1 MACSKISVIDI
12 PEITNEIIQY
22 CWNDFSTLHSCILVN
37 RFWCRLAIPLLWED
51 PFSMKIP
58 KNYRYIEVYLNDL
71 DEDDK
76 TKLNNYLILSPLNTL
91 FNYPSFF
98 KRLSTHKLF
107 YSIKKW
113 AEIINLPIQHYTFS
127 KFIFQLLIKIF
138 VKNDVNLHTFEI
150 EFSHTFDNISSEYFE
165 PIKQN
170 PNFLCNIRNLSV
182 NFDKKYSSSPSFI
195 IFGGGYAQTY
205 FNRNNRY
212 FPKIP
217 SFLKFLCSNCSLV
230 SSLYFQFQNDID
242 TTVVEYVSQTINS
255 RQIFYKIL
263 FNNISNLSLLKNSN
277 WSNFLNT
284 IIFHHV
290 NFNNSTNLVYES
302 FEQLN
307 VLESIHLLYCS
318 LNSNFIQQI
327 INLSKPFKLKSL
339 FMDKTLEIDL
349 LQLLLQKCGIY
360 LENIGFDFILNNQLE
375 QQLFEIKNYCNK
387 IKFISLLESD
397 KNVYSKFSL
406 IENIGENLNYLSINF
421 HGFYGFFDDIITKF
435 SSIILLNLGQVLPS
449 KLEYLNLTLLINT
462 NDFEVF
468 LKNSQNTF
476 INKFLIRNKII
487 DKNVK
492 ILPYIEKYIMKKR
505 RVRYLAIEKRFNEK
519 SYDSLSLKNRAK
531 KFESYNIKVRNYD
544 DLYIQMSQVC
554 DFVSEMY

>member
-1 MACSKISVIDI
+1 MACSKISVGNI
-12 PEITNEIIQY
+12 PEMTNEIIQY

-37 RFWCRLAIPLLWED
+37 RLWCRLAIPLLWED

-58 KNYRYIEVYLNDL
+58 KNYRYIEIYLNDL

-113 AEIINLPIQHYTFS
+113 AEIINLPVQHYTFS
-127 KFIFQLLIKIF
+127 KLIFQLLIKIF
-138 VKNDVNLHTFEI
+138 IKNDVNLHTFEI

-165 PIKQN
+165 LIKQN
-170 PNFLCNIRNLSV
+170 PNFLCNIKNLSV
-182 NFDKKYSSSPSFI
+182 NFDANFYLPVPSSFI
-195 IFGGGYAQTY
+195 LRLLLIQ
-205 FNRNNRY
+205 FNYRTD
-212 FPKIP
+212 IP
-217 SFLKFLCSNCSLV
+217 SFLKFLCSNCSSV
-230 SSLYFQFQNDID
+230 SSLYFQFQDYFN
-242 TTVVEYVSQTINS
+242 TTVAKYISQTINS
-255 RQIFYKIL
+255 RQNFSKIL
-263 FNNISNLSLLKNSN
+263 FNNNTLISHLSLLKSSDY
-277 WSNFLNT
+277 SNFLNT

-290 NFNNSTNLVYES
+290 NFDTTFLSNEL

-307 VLESIHLLYCS
+307 FLESIHIFYCS

-327 INLSKPFKLKSL
+327 IDLTKPFKLKSL

-349 LQLLLQKCGIY
+349 LKLLLQKCGIY
-360 LENIGFDFILNNQLE
+360 LENIGFDFIFNNQLE

-397 KNVYSKFSL
+397 QNVYSKFNL

-421 HGFYGFFDDIITKF
+421 HGFYGFFDDTITKF
-435 SSIILLNLGQVLPS
+435 SSIILLNLGQILPS
-449 KLEYLNLTLLINT
+449 RLEYLNLTLLINT

-468 LKNSQNTF
+468 LKNSRNTF
-476 INKFLIRNKII
+476 ISKLLIRNKII

-505 RVRYLAIEKRFNEK
+505 RVRYLAIEERFNEK
-519 SYDSLSLKNRAK
+519 SNDSLSLKNRAK

>member
-1 MACSKISVIDI
+1 MACSKISVRDI

-37 RFWCRLAIPLLWED
+37 RLWCRLAIPLLWED
-51 PFSMKIP
+51 PFSMKLP

-113 AEIINLPIQHYTFS
+113 AEIINLPEQHYTFS
-127 KFIFQLLIKIF
+127 KLIFQLLFKIF
-138 VKNDVNLHTFEI
+138 IKNDVNLHTFEI

-165 PIKQN
+165 LIIQN
-170 PNFLCNIRNLSV
+170 PNFLCNIKILSV
-182 NFDKKYSSSPSFI
+182 NFD
-195 IFGGGYAQTY
+195 
-205 FNRNNRY
+205 RNY
-212 FPKIP
+212 MLIP
-217 SFLKFLCSNCSLV
+217 SFLKFLCSNCSSV
-230 SSLYFQFQNDID
+230 SSLYFQFLNDID

-255 RQIFYKIL
+255 QQIFYKIL
-263 FNNISNLSLLKNSN
+263 FDNYYTTLSSTSIISSLKNSN
-277 WSNFLNT
+277 CSNFLNT
-284 IIFHHV
+284 IIFYYV
-290 NFNNSTNLVYES
+290 DFNNSTNLVYES
-302 FEQLN
+302 LERLN
-307 VLESIHLLYCS
+307 VLESIHLFNCS
-318 LNSNFIQQI
+318 LNSDFIQQVI
-327 INLSKPFKLKSL
+327 DLTKPFKLKSL
-339 FMDKTLEIDL
+339 FMNKTLEIDL

-360 LENIGFDFILNNQLE
+360 LENIGFDSIFNNQLE
-375 QQLFEIKNYCNK
+375 QQLFEIKNYCSK

-397 KNVYSKFSL
+397 QNVYSKFSL

-421 HGFYGFFDDIITKF
+421 HGFYGFLDDIITKF

-449 KLEYLNLTLLINT
+449 RLEYLNLTLLINT

-468 LKNSQNTF
+468 LKNFRNTF
-476 INKFLIRNKII
+476 INKLLIRNKII
-487 DKNVK
+487 DENID
-492 ILPYIEKYIMKKR
+492 ILSYIEEYIMKKR
-505 RVRYLAIEKRFNEK
+505 RVRYLAIEERFNEK
-519 SYDSLSLKNRAK
+519 SNDSLALKNRAK
-531 KFESYNIKVRNYD
+531 QFESYNIKVRNYD